1 MLTRKYFSV
10 CFDFKVP
17 KDVKI
22 KNFTEI
28 SMCKFAVICHCGD
41 DGFLNFYC
49 AAFDGCKVYTNSC
62 LGEFSIPPYTSIENI
77 VSLLKKYVS
86 DNIFIGNNPD
96 QLDVKIKIYLDF
108 NVDTDFPFPIMFRT
122 VGFMENANKYIFS
135 IDFIA
140 DDICQSAGESFIFK
154 RQLSFDDI
162 ETGVEAILETI
173 YHNKI
178 HISKIKSDDEKKH

>member
-1 MLTRKYFSV
+1 MLIRKYCSAAFIFTMPRWV
-10 CFDFKVP
+10 KV
-17 KDVKI
+17 
-22 KNFTEI
+22 KNFPEI
-28 SMCKFAVICHCGD
+28 NIHKLAVICHCGD

-49 AAFDGCKVYTNSC
+49 AAFGGCKVYTNRWLS
-62 LGEFSIPPYTSIENI
+62 EFSIPPYTSIESI
-77 VSLLKKYVS
+77 VCLLKKYMS

-122 VGFMENANKYIFS
+122 VGFMKNADKYIFS

-140 DDICQSAGESFIFK
+140 ADICHSIGESFIFK
-154 RQLSFDDI
+154 NQLSFDDI
-162 ETGVEAILETI
+162 EVGVKAILETI

-178 HISKIKSDDEKKH
+178 HISKIKFDDGKKH